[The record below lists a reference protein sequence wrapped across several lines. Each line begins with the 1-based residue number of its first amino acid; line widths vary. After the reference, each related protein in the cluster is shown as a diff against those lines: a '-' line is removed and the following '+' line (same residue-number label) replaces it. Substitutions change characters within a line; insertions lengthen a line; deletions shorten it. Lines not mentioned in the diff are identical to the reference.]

1 MPTSLILFTIVVGGS
16 VLIQVLA
23 VVLYRWRNSW
33 RYRKRVVATI
43 QQIQVWLDG
52 WYVAA
57 GWTDALTGQS
67 YIFYSHCIAS
77 GFDRRVGESVIV
89 DVDPDNFERYRLLL

>member
-52 WYVAA
+52 DSMMM
-57 GWTDALTGQS
+57 TQD
-67 YIFYSHCIAS
+67 
-77 GFDRRVGESVIV
+77 
-89 DVDPDNFERYRLLL
+89 